1 MASNPTPGT
10 QDLHILQISPASD
23 TKVASGG
30 LNFLGWSTDS
40 NVFLF
45 SSADSHTTF
54 LGQVGGA
61 SSPVPDIGEVS
72 RAVWVDANRYI
83 ALTPIS
89 GGWNLQLG
97 MAGQPTTMIAYMAK
111 SAQETQPIFDAVIH

>member
-54 LGQVGGA
+54 LG
-61 SSPVPDIGEVS
+61 
-72 RAVWVDANRYI
+72 
-83 ALTPIS
+83 
-89 GGWNLQLG
+89 
-97 MAGQPTTMIAYMAK
+97 
-111 SAQETQPIFDAVIH
+111 